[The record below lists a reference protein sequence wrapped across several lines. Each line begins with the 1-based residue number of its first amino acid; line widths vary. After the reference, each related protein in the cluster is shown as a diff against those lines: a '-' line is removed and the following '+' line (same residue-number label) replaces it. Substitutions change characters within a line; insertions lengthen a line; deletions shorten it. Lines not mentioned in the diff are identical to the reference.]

1 MFSDT
6 IIKMIKQVDSD
17 DVLELYDLINDP
29 LEEENIASSHPELV
43 KEMESKLEKIMSS
56 KKITT
61 TKNKVDL
68 TKIESELEK
77 LGYR

>member
-1 MFSDT
+1 ML
-6 IIKMIKQVDSD
+6 KQENSGNV
-17 DVLELYDLINDP
+17 VELYDLVNDP
-29 LEEENIASSHPELV
+29 LEEENIVSSHPELV

-77 LGYR
+77 LGYN